1 MDTQGFILM
10 ILVENRIGK
19 CICVQVGRLR
29 VADCNELLVVYQNL
43 CRTKG
48 WHSHWCILAN
58 PLSSD
63 LFALL
68 TKAMSNYLS

>member
-19 CICVQVGRLR
+19 CICVQVDGP
-29 VADCNELLVVYQNL
+29 LVLYQNL

-58 PLSSD
+58 PRSSE